1 MIYIEILCK
10 DKKEIFIKSL
20 VAMFKMK
27 NIFLINEKFI
37 KIYYNSR
44 TDEHLEVKCTEDF
57 V

>member
-37 KIYYNSR
+37 KIYYNNKAN
-44 TDEHLEVKCTEDF
+44 EHLEVKCTEDF